1 MENYTWSA
9 FESGI
14 VGNGFGDVG
23 IIGEV
28 APFGRKFQ
36 IWPSAPICDEYDF
49 SHMCRSS
56 SQPCQN
62 PPNEKSLLTYDRV
75 IYSGYL
81 SSVSLI
87 CAL

>member
-36 IWPSAPICDEYDF
+36 IWPSAPSAMNTIF
-49 SHMCRSS
+49 
-56 SQPCQN
+56 
-62 PPNEKSLLTYDRV
+62 
-75 IYSGYL
+75 
-81 SSVSLI
+81 LI
-87 CAL
+87 CAGRPPSRARTLLMRRAS

>member
-28 APFGRKFQ
+28 ALRAQ
-36 IWPSAPICDEYDF
+36 VSDMPSASTCDEYDF

-56 SQPCQN
+56 SQPCQT